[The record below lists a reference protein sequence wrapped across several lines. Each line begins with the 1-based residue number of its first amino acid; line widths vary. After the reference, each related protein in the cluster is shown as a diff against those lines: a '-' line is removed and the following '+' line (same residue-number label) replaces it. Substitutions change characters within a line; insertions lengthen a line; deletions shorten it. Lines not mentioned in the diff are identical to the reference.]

1 MRLRFTHKKTANAV
15 MRRLGI
21 RETNPGTR
29 FCWCL
34 FSIRKNSHECQ
45 SFLSQPGGPDTVP
58 AGGVSAMPAFAERAT
73 VSLKLS
79 PVSVFAVKY
88 LYPAYGVFST
98 GEADLTAALL
108 TP

>member
-1 MRLRFTHKKTANAV
+1 MTVGCGFRLLRCVQHLKRNIAPLMSF
-15 MRRLGI
+15 R
-21 RETNPGTR
+21 
-29 FCWCL
+29 
-34 FSIRKNSHECQ
+34 Q
-45 SFLSQPGGPDTVP
+45 SFQLSQPGGPDTVP
-58 AGGVSAMPAFAERAT
+58 AGGVSDMPAFAERAT